1 MIYKLKTLNPLFG
14 GVIVVVRPP
23 IVVRLY
29 DNQCAVMNDPFMT
42 NTTIEQIRQFIRLV
56 IRICLFHIYTTTLT
70 HHCNRK
76 IARALCLFG
85 HFARLICS

>member
-1 MIYKLKTLNPLFG
+1 MIYKLKTLNPLGG

-56 IRICLFHIYTTTLT
+56 IRICSQQHSHTIV
-70 HHCNRK
+70 
-76 IARALCLFG
+76 IAK
-85 HFARLICS
+85 